1 MGAAAEK
8 ASRYWDDRQ
17 TKRLAA
23 LAAAESIQVGDFAE
37 LEIAQPTPH
46 TNRMNDI
53 TRHEIDARLEA
64 LEARLDAR
72 VQNIENA
79 VVGFKDEARLLRNEL
94 AHAKWWAIGTAIAVL
109 SIFVGFL
116 QWGLQ
121 SQRDE
126 NARFNSY
133 LREDVKAAAGQNQAL
148 LNDAKALF
156 EQIKAQQA
164 TPPPAT
170 PQQ

>member
-1 MGAAAEK
+1 MKTSEK
-8 ASRYWDDRQ
+8 DFGKRSEDYRRNLQFAHLFADVDTCTSRADH
-17 TKRLAA
+17 L
-23 LAAAESIQVGDFAE
+23 S
-37 LEIAQPTPH
+37 
-46 TNRMNDI
+46 MNDI

-64 LEARLDAR
+64 LETRLDAR

-79 VVGFKDEARLLRNEL
+79 VVGFKDEARQLRTEL
-94 AHAKWWAIGTAIAVL
+94 SHAKWWAIGTAVAVL
-109 SIFVGFL
+109 SIFAGVL

-126 NARFNSY
+126 NARFSSY
-133 LREDVKAAAGQNQAL
+133 LRDDVKAAAVQNQQL
-148 LNDAKALF
+148 LNDAKVLF

-164 TPPPAT
+164 PPTAA

>member
-23 LAAAESIQVGDFAE
+23 LAAAESIEFGDFAE

-64 LEARLDAR
+64 LETRLDAR

-79 VVGFKDEARLLRNEL
+79 VVGFKDEARQLRTEL
-94 AHAKWWAIGTAIAVL
+94 SHAKWWAIGTAVAVL
-109 SIFVGFL
+109 SIFAGVL

-126 NARFNSY
+126 NARFSSY
-133 LREDVKAAAGQNQAL
+133 LRDDVKAAAVQNQQL
-148 LNDAKALF
+148 LNDAKVLF

-164 TPPPAT
+164 PPTAA

>member
-17 TKRLAA
+17 ARRRAA
-23 LAAAESIQVGDFAE
+23 LDAAERIKVGDFAE

-64 LEARLDAR
+64 LETRLDSR

-79 VVGFKDEARLLRNEL
+79 VVGFKEEARQLRTEL
-94 AHAKWWAIGTAIAVL
+94 SHAKWWAIGTAVAVL
-109 SIFVGFL
+109 SIFAGVL

-126 NARFNSY
+126 NARFSSY
-133 LREDVKAAAGQNQAL
+133 LRDDVKAAAVQNQQL

-164 TPPPAT
+164 PPTAA